1 MDNLLSFFSSLLDI
15 LFYGAIVPLFS
26 LIGSLMELMI
36 LSPMQLMHLPPA
48 LQVALVALLTASA
61 SLFLRKLV
69 KAEEK
74 DRMFRE
80 KFIAKKKQQ
89 EELHRISD
97 WKSRE
102 KFAKAMDDDIDEEF
116 NTYLAG
122 KFARYGIA
130 YLLPIFLV
138 LYWLDVTTSY
148 TTVIDLPGNLQN
160 ITGIPVMV
168 VFLATYCLC
177 LVGYF
182 TLRKRTL
189 KRGQQEVIY

>member
-1 MDNLLSFFSSLLDI
+1 MESLLSFFSSLLDT

-26 LIGSLMELMI
+26 LISSLLEMI
-36 LSPMQLMHLPPA
+36 ILRPMQLLHLPPA
-48 LQVALVALLTASA
+48 LQVALIALLTALLSI
-61 SLFLRKLV
+61 SLRKLV

-74 DRMFRE
+74 DRIFKE

-89 EELHRISD
+89 EELHRITD

-102 KFAKAMDDDIDEEF
+102 KFAKAMDDDIDEDF

-122 KFARYGIA
+122 RFARYGIA

-138 LYWLDVTTSY
+138 LYWLDVTTVY
-148 TTVIDLPGNLQN
+148 TTVINLPGDSQN

-168 VFLATYCLC
+168 VYLTIYCAC
-177 LVGYF
+177 LFSYF
-182 TLRKRTL
+182 TLRKRKL
-189 KRGQQEVIY
+189 KRKQEEAIH